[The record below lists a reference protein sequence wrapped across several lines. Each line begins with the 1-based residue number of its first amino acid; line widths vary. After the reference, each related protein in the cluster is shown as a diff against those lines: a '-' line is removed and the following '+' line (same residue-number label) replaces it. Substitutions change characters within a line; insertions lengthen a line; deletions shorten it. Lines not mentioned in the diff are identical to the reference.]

1 MSNSVKAGLWSAL
14 FAFFG
19 VLLPALL
26 GFVGDVADW
35 AGSVDGEFPSV
46 TPLGKAVVA
55 AMAAAVTFLLN
66 FGFRWFQERGTLP
79 GNGPAYGELET
90 PAPPQ

>member
-14 FAFFG
+14 FAFLG

-46 TPLGKAVVA
+46 SPLGKAVVA

-79 GNGPAYGELET
+79 GNGPAYGELP
-90 PAPPQ
+90 PAPPPG